1 MTERSD
7 IEDFFREIIVSRGVF
22 TNYREIDQADLY
34 QYASFAK
41 VI

>member
-1 MTERSD
+1 MTEISD

-22 TNYREIDQADLY
+22 TNYGEIDQADLY